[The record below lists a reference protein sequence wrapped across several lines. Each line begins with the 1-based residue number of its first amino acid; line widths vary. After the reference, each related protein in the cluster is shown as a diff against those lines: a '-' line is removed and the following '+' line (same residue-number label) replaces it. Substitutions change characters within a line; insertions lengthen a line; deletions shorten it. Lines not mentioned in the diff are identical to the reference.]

1 MRGIL
6 ISCDV
11 NASVIITDHPTNEP
25 YYLGRHIISARTEVK
40 KVN

>member
-1 MRGIL
+1 VRGIL

-11 NASVIITDHPTNEP
+11 NASVIITDHPIDEP
-25 YYLGRHIISARTEVK
+25 YYLGKHIISSRTEVK